1 MSDIGDI
8 LQSLTG
14 QHIPG
19 GCDDCNAYQT
29 VHSQHGIYVINVCHD
44 DTCPTWQQIQARRQA
59 TS

>member
-14 QHIPG
+14 QRIPG
-19 GCDDCNAYQT
+19 GCDECDAYQEIT
-29 VHSQHGIYVINVCHD
+29 RQHGIHVINVCHD
-44 DTCPTWQQIQARRQA
+44 DTCPTWRQIKARRQA